1 MKILKDQDISLE
13 LLSGHTVAILGYGNQ
28 GRAQALNLRDSG
40 IEVIVGNRDDEY
52 RQMAQQDGFEPMDIS
67 QAAAAGDILLVLTTD
82 ESQPHIWNDQIAPGI
97 EQGDGLVWA
106 SGYNVGYHLIEP
118 PADVDVMM
126 VAPRMVG
133 RMVRVLY
140 QRGSGAVA
148 QFAVH
153 QDATGQARERTLA
166 LCKGIGLTRGG
177 VFESSFREEAELDL
191 FAEQVVWAGLTAW
204 FVECFEIGVENGFSP
219 ELMVLEL
226 YASGEASEILGLMA
240 REGFFKQMTHHLV
253 ELDWAFMRE
262 MVNVIL
268 TRDPRDMLPSYAQ
281 QVATPSLR
289 DVGYAQHIELLQYL
303 RDLGQEPVVLDARQ
317 TLLNPRGVLTTFC
330 DRTGLVFD
338 EHMLHWTAGTRP
350 EDGVW
355 APHWYENVHR
365 STGFQPYRP
374 KKAPFPSK
382 LEPLLTECQPF
393 YEHLLRLA
401 VH

>member
-1 MKILKDQDISLE
+1 MIRINLWSGPRNISTALMY
-13 LLSGHTVAILGYGNQ
+13 SFAQ
-28 GRAQALNLRDSG
+28 RADTR
-40 IEVIVGNRDDEY
+40 VHDE
-52 RQMAQQDGFEPMDIS
+52 P
-67 QAAAAGDILLVLTTD
+67 
-82 ESQPHIWNDQIAPGI
+82 
-97 EQGDGLVWA
+97 
-106 SGYNVGYHLIEP
+106 
-118 PADVDVMM
+118 
-126 VAPRMVG
+126 
-133 RMVRVLY
+133 LY
-140 QRGSGAVA
+140 A
-148 QFAVH
+148 H
-153 QDATGQARERTLA
+153 Y
-166 LCKGIGLTRGG
+166 LTRTDARDYHPGAQEIIAAQENDGG
-177 VFESSFREEAELDL
+177 K
-191 FAEQVVWAGLTAW
+191 VVRYQ
-204 FVECFEIGVENGFSP
+204 
-219 ELMVLEL
+219 M
-226 YASGEASEILGLMA
+226 LGPCDKPVA
-240 REGFFKQMTHHLV
+240 FFKQMTHHLV
-253 ELDWAFMRE
+253 ELDWTFMRE

-365 STGFQPYRP
+365 STGFQPYRA
-374 KKAPFPSK
+374 KKAPLPSK
-382 LEPLLTECQPF
+382 LEPLLAECQPF